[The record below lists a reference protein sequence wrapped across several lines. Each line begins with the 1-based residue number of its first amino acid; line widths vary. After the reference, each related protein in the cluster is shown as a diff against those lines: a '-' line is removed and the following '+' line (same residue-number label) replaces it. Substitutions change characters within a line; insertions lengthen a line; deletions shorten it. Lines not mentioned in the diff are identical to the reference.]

1 MVTCTISPPCVLLLP
16 AIHQYGFGFLTGT
29 VWNPKTKV
37 YSILPEIWGTLYSS
51 VFALILAIKFGLAAA
66 VFLAE
71 GFVGDSIFAL
81 LKVVKLQFHPLWG
94 KRPAQADNLFR
105 NLIELLAAIPSVL
118 YGLWGIFVVIPM
130 IKASL
135 PLASRRIGLDSA
147 FRYRSQRTRNVS
159 GRNRALDHDL
169 ADDYCDQ
176 PRRVGRVPRGAY
188 L

>member
-81 LKVVKLQFHPLWG
+81 LKVVKLQFHRCGANGLR
-94 KRPAQADNLFR
+94 KR
-105 NLIELLAAIPSVL
+105 ITCSAI
-118 YGLWGIFVVIPM
+118 
-130 IKASL
+130 
-135 PLASRRIGLDSA
+135 
-147 FRYRSQRTRNVS
+147 
-159 GRNRALDHDL
+159 
-169 ADDYCDQ
+169 
-176 PRRVGRVPRGAY
+176 
-188 L
+188 